1 VRFDR
6 FDEGP
11 EATAT
16 VPDGANEC
24 EIVKVRTVLP
34 KAGGERLVIEFLP
47 TAGIYDSF
55 EKWLNPD
62 EREDHKAAMQL
73 LECLGL
79 PRDTDVNDGLVGKK
93 VEVITKAGMSKKTGL
108 PLVYVNGF
116 SAVQKWDTPNDL
128 PRPKASSPKPAK
140 ITKGDSDDIPF

>member
-34 KAGGERLVIEFLP
+34 KAGGERLVIEFMP

-116 SAVQKWDTPNDL
+116 SAVQQPVAATTASAA
-128 PRPKASSPKPAK
+128 RPKPPKIA
-140 ITKGDSDDIPF
+140 KGDGDDIPF